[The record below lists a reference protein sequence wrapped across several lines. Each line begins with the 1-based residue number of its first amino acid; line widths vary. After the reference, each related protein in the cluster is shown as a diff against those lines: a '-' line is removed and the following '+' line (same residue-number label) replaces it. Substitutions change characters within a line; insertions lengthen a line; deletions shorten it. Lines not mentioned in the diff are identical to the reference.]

1 MSALHFVVCDT
12 TSVTRQ
18 TTVALLLLLC
28 AAATS
33 AQGTDELVA
42 LINAYR
48 AAPQTCDGARTTPA
62 PALVPNAA
70 LAGVRVDPGRRL
82 LDALKSRG
90 YPASSAHFIT
100 VSGPA
105 AAADVMRFI
114 ATRYCK
120 PLTSPQFADIGV
132 TKSGTHWQV
141 ILARRLL
148 SPDLGD
154 WRATGMEVLRLTNL
168 ARATARACG
177 NRQFG
182 PALPLS
188 WNAKLGAAALA
199 HSRDMAANNYLAHV
213 APNGSRA
220 DDRAAKQGYGWTSL
234 GENVAAG
241 QGSAEQVVAGW
252 VASPEHCVNVMDPK
266 FAEMGAA
273 YAVNPKSDST
283 IYWTQVF
290 GATR

>member
-1 MSALHFVVCDT
+1 MSALHAAANRPLSIMRN
-12 TSVTRQ
+12 TS
-18 TTVALLLLLC
+18 VALLLLLG
-28 AAATS
+28 ASATH
-33 AQGTDELVA
+33 AHETDELVA

-62 PALVPNAA
+62 PPLVPNAA

-82 LDALKSRG
+82 LDALKARG
-90 YPASSAHFIT
+90 YPASSTQYIT
-100 VSGPA
+100 VSGPV

-114 ATRYCK
+114 GTRYCQ
-120 PLTSPQFADIGV
+120 PLTSPQFDDIGV
-132 TKSGTHWQV
+132 TRSGTHWQV

-168 ARATARACG
+168 ARATGRICG

-188 WNAKLGAAALA
+188 WNAKLAAAALA

-213 APNGSRA
+213 APNGSRT
-220 DDRAAKQGYGWTSL
+220 DDRVAKQGYGWTNI

-266 FAEMGAA
+266 FTEMGAA